1 MSALCALFSHPRRRR
16 TFHPVKYATQRVKT
30 RETDAK
36 IALGATRP
44 GVSIRGWIYA
54 DAVYKDPA
62 ATLDDLRESVNTL
75 EDTERKARRVL
86 GGSHPDAVGVGKTL
100 RNTRAALQFRDRA

>member
-1 MSALCALFSHPRRRR
+1 MRKTIPVTRRVLGERDALSLKMR
-16 TFHPVKYATQRVKT
+16 
-30 RETDAK
+30 
-36 IALGATRP
+36 
-44 GVSIRGWIYA
+44 WIYA

-86 GGSHPDAVGVGKTL
+86 GGSHPDVVGIGKTL